1 MKRAEKARD
10 GNNPKKESKIE
21 AHESLYT
28 PTIDIA
34 FTTFF
39 FTSCAQSHQYK
50 YSVCE
55 PCISSNLI
63 KYKAAPNLIIF

>member
-1 MKRAEKARD
+1 MKVSIHQQLAL
-10 GNNPKKESKIE
+10 PLQ
-21 AHESLYT
+21 H
-28 PTIDIA
+28 
-34 FTTFF
+34 FF
-39 FTSCAQSHQYK
+39 YLLCMVTHQYK